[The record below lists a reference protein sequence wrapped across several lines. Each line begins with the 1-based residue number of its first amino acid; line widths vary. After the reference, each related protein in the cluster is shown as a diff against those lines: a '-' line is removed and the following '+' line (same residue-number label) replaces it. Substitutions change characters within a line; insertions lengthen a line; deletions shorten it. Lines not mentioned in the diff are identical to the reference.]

1 MKINLKSITT
11 CACFVA
17 IAFSSGCNFKNNAI
31 PGADIPFAKA
41 DYTLGGKVSDEAC
54 GTYIFR
60 IDWARLFKK
69 NTGDRKTASAGF
81 GLPFIGGETQE
92 VQRALYQSLEKMPDA
107 THLTEIRTENSFKG
121 AGSIRAP
128 WFGKRCAKVT
138 SQAVQMG
145 TPLVGQVQ

>member
-1 MKINLKSITT
+1 MKISFKSITT

-17 IAFSSGCNFKNNAI
+17 IALSSGCKFKNNAI

-54 GTYIFR
+54 GVYIFA
-60 IDWARLFKK
+60 IDWGRLFKRD
-69 NTGDRKTASAGF
+69 TADRKAPASGF
-81 GLPFIGGETQE
+81 SIPFVGGETRE
-92 VQRALYQSLEKMPDA
+92 VHRALYQSLEKMPDA

-121 AGSIRAP
+121 FGSIGIP
-128 WFGKRCAKVT
+128 LFGKRCAKVT

-145 TPLVGQVQ
+145 TPLAGQVQ